1 MRQFSSFHINDP
13 DLFIRKLLSW
23 GKDFRDIAILNSNGY
38 RSLFPF
44 PHACHS
50 FDFIAAF
57 DSMDNLRA
65 EDGNWINSL
74 EEFTSKRG
82 DWLFGHLGYDLK
94 NEIENLSSGHPDRIK
109 FPPAG
114 FFIPAYIFIIR
125 NKKLETG
132 WHPDCTSEEEV
143 KKLIAEIESIP
154 VNLNGVNA
162 IGKIEEVI
170 PRSAYLETV
179 EKIKA
184 HIQRGDI
191 YEVNFCQEFFSE
203 KVRIDPLATWLKLI
217 EESPTPFS
225 CYYRQNEKYLLCSS
239 PERFLKKTGNRIISQ
254 PIKGTA
260 GRGKTPEEDKKLL
273 EILNNDPKERAENIM
288 ITDLVRND
296 LSRIAA
302 RASVNVEELCAIY
315 PYPKVHQMQSS
326 ISAKLNHDTSFTDI
340 IRATFPMGSM
350 TGAPKIRAME
360 IIEQYEKSK
369 RGLYSGAVGYIT
381 PEMDFDFNVVIR
393 SIQYDRSA
401 SSLSFMAGSAIT
413 GPSIPEN
420 EYRECLLKAGAIKK
434 VLSTLTPHS
443 QSATLF

>member
-1 MRQFSSFHINDP
+1 MS
-13 DLFIRKLLSW
+13 
-23 GKDFRDIAILNSNGY
+23 
-38 RSLFPF
+38 
-44 PHACHS
+44 
-50 FDFIAAF
+50 
-57 DSMDNLRA
+57 
-65 EDGNWINSL
+65 EDGNWMNSF
-74 EEFTSKRG
+74 EKFFSERD

-94 NEIENLSSGHPDRIK
+94 NEIENLTSLHPDRIK

-114 FFIPAYIFIIR
+114 FFVPLYIFIIR
-125 NKKLETG
+125 NNRLEAG
-132 WHPDCTSEEEV
+132 WRPDCTGEEEV
-143 KKLIAEIESIP
+143 RKLVAEIEGSP
-154 VNLNGVNA
+154 VEMNGINR
-162 IGKIEEVI
+162 IDKIEEVI
-170 PRSAYLETV
+170 SRSVYLKTIEQ
-179 EKIKA
+179 IKE

-203 KVRIDPLATWLKLI
+203 KALIDPLATWFKLI

-260 GRGKTPEEDKKLL
+260 VRGKTPEEDIKISELL
-273 EILNNDPKERAENIM
+273 KNDPKERAENIM

-296 LSRIAA
+296 LSRISA
-302 RASVNVEELCAIY
+302 RASVNVDELCAIY

-326 ISAKLNHDTSFTDI
+326 VSARLNHGKSFTDI
-340 IRATFPMGSM
+340 IKAAFPMGSM

-393 SIQYDRSA
+393 SIQYDRTT

-413 GPSIPEN
+413 GQSIPEN
-420 EYRECLLKAGAIKK
+420 EYCECLLKAEAIKN
-434 VLSTLTPHS
+434 VLSTLTPH
-443 QSATLF
+443 

>member
-1 MRQFSSFHINDP
+1 M
-13 DLFIRKLLSW
+13 
-23 GKDFRDIAILNSNGY
+23 
-38 RSLFPF
+38 
-44 PHACHS
+44 
-50 FDFIAAF
+50 
-57 DSMDNLRA
+57 
-65 EDGNWINSL
+65 NSL
-74 EEFTSKRG
+74 EEFLSGRD

-94 NEIENLSSGHPDRIK
+94 NEIENLTSGHPDRIK

-114 FFIPAYIFIIR
+114 FFIPVYIFIIR
-125 NKKLETG
+125 NNRLEAG
-132 WHPDCTSEEEV
+132 WHPDYTGEEKV
-143 KKLIAEIESIP
+143 RKLIAEIESSP
-154 VNLNGVNA
+154 VHLNGVNR

-170 PRSAYLETV
+170 SRSAYLETV
-179 EKIKA
+179 EQIKV

-203 KVRIDPLATWLKLI
+203 KARIDPLSTWLKLI

-225 CYYRQNEKYLLCSS
+225 CFYRQNEKYLLCSS

-302 RASVNVEELCAIY
+302 RASVNVEELCGIY
-315 PYPKVHQMQSS
+315 PYPRVHQMQST
-326 ISAKLNHDTSFTDI
+326 ISATLNHDTSFTDI
-340 IRATFPMGSM
+340 IKASFPMGSM

-393 SIQYDRSA
+393 SIQYDRTA
-401 SSLSFMAGSAIT
+401 SSLSFMTGSAIT

-443 QSATLF
+443 QSAPLSWKVHQ